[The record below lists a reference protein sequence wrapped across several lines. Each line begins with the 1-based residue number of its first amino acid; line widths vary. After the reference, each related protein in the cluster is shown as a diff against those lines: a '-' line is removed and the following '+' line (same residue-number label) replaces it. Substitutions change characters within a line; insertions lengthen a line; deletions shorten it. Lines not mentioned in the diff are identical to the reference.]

1 MITLEEIAALTREE
15 IPERAQFLTSEDI
28 PILINLLQEQSDNLR
43 FHSFELLQYRS
54 RTNSDVYPFWDEFPP
69 KLKSSNAFVR
79 SIGVMLIAE
88 NARWDNE
95 GKFDAILEE
104 ILVRVDDEK
113 PMTERQTIQS
123 LCRVV
128 PFKQHLIPRIVEKLL
143 SVDLSSR
150 KDTQLKIQLMDILS
164 VFAVT
169 RRYHKDERVEA
180 YIVHAMTGS
189 LLDKK
194 AKKIVESWLNA

>member
-1 MITLEEIAALTREE
+1 MIALEEIAALSREE
-15 IPERAQFLTSEDI
+15 IPERAKSLTSEDI
-28 PILINLLQEQSDNLR
+28 PILITLLQEKSNDLR
-43 FHSFELLQYRS
+43 FHSFELLQNRS
-54 RTNSDVYPFWDEFPP
+54 RTDPDVYPYWDEFPP

-79 SIGVMLIAE
+79 SIGVMLIAV
-88 NARWDNE
+88 NTQWDKE
-95 GKFDAILEE
+95 GKFEAILEDF
-104 ILVRVDDEK
+104 LARVDDDK

-128 PFKQHLIPRIVEKLL
+128 PYKQHLIPRIVEKLL

-150 KDTQLKIQLMDILS
+150 KDTQHKIQLMDILS

-169 RRYHKDERVEA
+169 RQYLKDERVEA
-180 YIVHAMTGS
+180 YIVHAMTGG

-194 AKKIVESWLNA
+194 ARMVVENWLNA